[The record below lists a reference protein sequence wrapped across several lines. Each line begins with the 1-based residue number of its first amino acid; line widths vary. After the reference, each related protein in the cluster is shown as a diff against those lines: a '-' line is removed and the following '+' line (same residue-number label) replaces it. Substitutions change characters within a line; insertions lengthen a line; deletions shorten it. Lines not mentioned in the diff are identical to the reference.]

1 MENTYTYNDAF
12 EELQSIVTEIESG
25 QINVDE
31 LTEKIRRA
39 SQLIAICK
47 AKLTSSEEEVEKLL
61 EKLAESTADTATDE
75 TGGEEKEEK

>member
-12 EELQSIVTEIESG
+12 EELQLIVSEIESG
-25 QINVDE
+25 QTNVDE

-61 EKLAESTADTATDE
+61 AKLAETAADE
-75 TGGEEKEEK
+75 AEADDGEEE

>member
-12 EELQSIVTEIESG
+12 EELQLIVSEIESG
-25 QINVDE
+25 QTNVDE

-61 EKLAESTADTATDE
+61 AKLAETAADDTT
-75 TGGEEKEEK
+75 EEADNEEE

>member
-1 MENTYTYNDAF
+1 MNTIYTYNEAF
-12 EELQSIVTEIESG
+12 AELQTIVSEIESG
-25 QINVDE
+25 QTNVDE

-61 EKLAESTADTATDE
+61 AKLVEVVENDTNEDSSEDDE
-75 TGGEEKEEK
+75 V

>member
-1 MENTYTYNDAF
+1 MENTYTYNEAF
-12 EELQSIVTEIESG
+12 EELQLIVSEIESG
-25 QINVDE
+25 QTNVDE

-61 EKLAESTADTATDE
+61 AKLAETAADDITEEADDE
-75 TGGEEKEEK
+75 EE

>member
-1 MENTYTYNDAF
+1 MIIMENTYTYNDAF
-12 EELQSIVTEIESG
+12 EELQLIVSEIESG
-25 QINVDE
+25 QTNVDE

-61 EKLAESTADTATDE
+61 AKLAETAADE
-75 TGGEEKEEK
+75 AEADDGEEE

>member
-1 MENTYTYNDAF
+1 MTENTYTYNDAF
-12 EELQSIVTEIESG
+12 EELQLIVSEIESG
-25 QINVDE
+25 QTNVDE

-61 EKLAESTADTATDE
+61 AKLAETTVDSTGQE
-75 TGGEEKEEK
+75 VTGSHEEE

>member
-1 MENTYTYNDAF
+1 METTYTYHEAF
-12 EELQSIVTEIESG
+12 EELQKIVSEIESG
-25 QINVDE
+25 QTNVDE

-61 EKLAESTADTATDE
+61 AKLAETTEIS
-75 TGGEEKEEK
+75 GN

>member
-1 MENTYTYNDAF
+1 METTYTYHEAF
-12 EELQSIVTEIESG
+12 EELQKIVSEIESG
-25 QINVDE
+25 QTNVDE

-61 EKLAESTADTATDE
+61 AKLAETTEISGNYEDE
-75 TGGEEKEEK
+75 A

>member
-1 MENTYTYNDAF
+1 MENTYTYNEAF
-12 EELQSIVTEIESG
+12 EELQLIVSEIESG

-39 SQLIAICK
+39 SELIAICK

-61 EKLAESTADTATDE
+61 AKLAETTTDDIPEEADDE
-75 TGGEEKEEK
+75 EE